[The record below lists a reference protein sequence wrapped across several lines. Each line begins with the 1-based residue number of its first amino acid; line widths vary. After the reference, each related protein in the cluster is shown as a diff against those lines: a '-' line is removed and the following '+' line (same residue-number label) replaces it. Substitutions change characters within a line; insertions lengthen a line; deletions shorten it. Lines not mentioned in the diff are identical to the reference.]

1 MIPARF
7 FHDLTIHSVRQ
18 ILINLGVNRGIS
30 FAWLFRVRRTSMY
43 VCNKIS
49 RYEVSKFCS
58 FYWVKG
64 WLMLRRWWCE
74 GWWRVVCE
82 GVMVEG
88 WWFEGDGEWW
98 WFEGDGV
105 RGWWWTGGGLRGGWW
120 EGDDKRGGM
129 CGSDVSRGGGLRV
142 MVWGVVCE
150 GVMVRRVVLW
160 GVVLWEWWCER
171 VILIVWGSDGGRTYL
186 VSSSGWFMQKWE
198 VIHSIQAPAT
208 YHKWSSVVLCMWGSN
223 VHGH

>member
-49 RYEVSKFCS
+49 RYEASKFCS
-58 FYWVKG
+58 FYWGRGG
-64 WLMLRRWWCE
+64 WCWGGDGMRGSE
-74 GWWRVVCE
+74 GWYVR
-82 GVMVEG
+82 
-88 WWFEGDGEWW
+88 EWW
-98 WFEGDGV
+98 W
-105 RGWWWTGGGLRGGWW
+105 RGGGLRGWWW

-129 CGSDVSRGGGLRV
+129 CGSDVSGSGGLRV
-142 MVWGVVCE
+142 MVWEVVCE

-186 VSSSGWFMQKWE
+186 VSSSGWFMQKLE

-223 VHGH
+223 VHRH